1 MSRPLL
7 IVGHA
12 TRDEFPGEPARL
24 GGSASFAARVAALLD
39 VPAAVVTAGPTSD
52 PLLAPLRALPGVAL
66 HLRPSPTLT
75 GFALDYTGGRRRL
88 VLVSRAP
95 ALTADDVA
103 PFVAPGAL
111 DTGAAPGAPDAGT
124 ARLAYVV
131 PVAGECPR
139 PLLERLSVPGG
150 PAIALGL
157 QGWLRRLSVGQE
169 VAPAL
174 DEAALFPPVAGARVA
189 IFSELDHPDAEAIA
203 ARLAGH
209 GLLVALTRAAAG
221 ATLLTG
227 ALRIHVAAEPAV
239 VRDETGAGDVFGLVL
254 ALALAGGAAVP
265 TAGALAAAAAAH
277 VIEGPGVGTLDRFD
291 RRRLAPFV
299 TALAR

>member
-1 MSRPLL
+1 
-7 IVGHA
+7 
-12 TRDEFPGEPARL
+12 
-24 GGSASFAARVAALLD
+24 
-39 VPAAVVTAGPTSD
+39 
-52 PLLAPLRALPGVAL
+52 VAL

-88 VLVSRAP
+88 VLVSRAR
-95 ALTADDVA
+95 ALTAEDVA
-103 PFVAPGAL
+103 PFVAPGAP
-111 DTGAAPGAPDAGT
+111 DTGTAPGAPDTGTAPGAPDAGT

-265 TAGALAAAAAAH
+265 AAGALAAAAAAH